1 MDSINNAAA
10 LLEECL
16 TNGDNGKDAL
26 YAWFLVERELI
37 RQTITETSLIV
48 AQTTDNSNQDQ
59 GE

>member
-1 MDSINNAAA
+1 MDSINNSAA

-48 AQTTDNSNQDQ
+48 AQSTDNSEVED
-59 GE
+59 G